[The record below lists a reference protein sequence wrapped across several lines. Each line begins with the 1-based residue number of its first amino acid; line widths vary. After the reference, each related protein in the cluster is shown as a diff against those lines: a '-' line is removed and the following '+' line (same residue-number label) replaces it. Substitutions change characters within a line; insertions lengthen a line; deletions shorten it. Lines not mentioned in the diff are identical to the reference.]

1 MIILCLL
8 NILYCD
14 KSKTNFKK
22 YRFEPLKQVSEFY
35 IKEYSNGLR
44 HVHIPSNSNIIHAAV
59 TINVGTRHEEVKLN
73 GIAHFV
79 EHLLFK
85 GTKSRKTFHILNRID
100 SVGGELNAYTTK
112 EETCIYASCTKEYFE
127 RALDILADVSFHSI
141 FPEKEIEK
149 EREVII
155 DEIGS
160 YLDTPSEQIFDDFE
174 ELIFKNHPLAKNILG
189 TEESL
194 QNIGRK
200 DIVKFVTTHYVPSNM
215 VLSTYGN
222 CDAKDLQ
229 VMVEKYFISGSPK
242 AKTPSTIKLL
252 KPRFFPFQKTIER
265 NTNQA
270 HVVIGNK
277 APGAKDK
284 HRHAA
289 LLLNNIF
296 GGPGMNS
303 MLNLNIREKYGY
315 AYNLDSSFNT
325 FSDAGLFT
333 VYFGSEQKHIPKI
346 ISLIEKEMKQL
357 RDHQLSASKIASAK
371 RQLIGNIALA
381 QENKSSLTIGLGKS
395 LLVHNKVDSLDAL
408 YKKINAVSANDL
420 LEIANI
426 LFDNKSN
433 SILEYR

>member
-1 MIILCLL
+1 M
-8 NILYCD
+8 
-14 KSKTNFKK
+14 
-22 YRFEPLKQVSEFY
+22 KQVSEFY

-59 TINVGTRHEEVKLN
+59 TINVGTRHEEPHLN
-73 GIAHFV
+73 GIAHFI

-85 GTKSRKTFHILNRID
+85 GTKTRKTFHILNRID

-112 EETCIYASCTKEYFE
+112 EETCIYASCTKEYFD
-127 RALDILADVSFHSI
+127 RALDILADVTFHSI
-141 FPEKEIEK
+141 FPDKEIEK
-149 EREVII
+149 ERDVII

-160 YLDTPSEQIFDDFE
+160 YLDTPSEQIYDDFE
-174 ELIFKNHPLAKNILG
+174 ELIFRNHPLAKNILG
-189 TEESL
+189 TEKSL
-194 QNIGRK
+194 ENIHRK
-200 DIVKFVTTHYVPSNM
+200 EMLKFVAQHYIPSNI

-222 CDAKDLQ
+222 IHADDLKLKVERYFVENTPKTKSYVEDKLIKPKFYTFQ
-229 VMVEKYFISGSPK
+229 KSVEK
-242 AKTPSTIKLL
+242 
-252 KPRFFPFQKTIER
+252 

-333 VYFGSEQKHIPKI
+333 VYFGSEQKHISKI
-346 ISLIEKEMKQL
+346 LSLIEREMKKL
-357 RDHQLSASKIASAK
+357 RENKLSETKITSAK

-395 LLVHNKVDSLDAL
+395 LLVHNRVDSLDAL
-408 YKKINAVSANDL
+408 YKKINAVNASDL
-420 LEIANI
+420 LEIANVI
-426 LFDNKSN
+426 FEEKTN